1 MEKQEAMGQ
10 DDREALQ
17 RLRKGWNQL
26 SLEITV
32 KMELKEIAGSLGKTQ
47 IPRLPSQ
54 LCTARAVATHHGSL
68 EDSNLFSTEDP
79 TGGGFPD
86 GAVLRAEFPTKSW
99 NISKYVFIGG
109 RASEFYFKPLLQEPW
124 KPDIHPRDDRKQF
137 DQPKKKT

>member
-1 MEKQEAMGQ
+1 MEPVISGNNSEDGAKRNSWKSGQ
-10 DDREALQ
+10 DPDSQ
-17 RLRKGWNQL
+17 
-26 SLEITV
+26 T
-32 KMELKEIAGSLGKTQ
+32 
-47 IPRLPSQ
+47 PSQ
-54 LCTARAVATHHGSL
+54 LCTARQWPPIMEAWKTP
-68 EDSNLFSTEDP
+68 NLFSTEDP

-124 KPDIHPRDDRKQF
+124 KPGIDPRDDRKQF